1 MTRTSIFAGLIATAL
16 LVAGCAGSDVSN
28 QQRNAETDAIAKP
41 ERVFV
46 YDFASSPAD
55 IPAGS
60 AISELIQER
69 TTPQTPEEIALGRQL
84 GALVA
89 KHLIEELNDS
99 GIPAFADGD
108 TGPVP
113 HPGDAVVHGMFV
125 SVEEGSRVMRVLIGF
140 GAGSAELR
148 TLAEVYVVAPNGELV
163 AVASAEIEAEG
174 GRMPGMVVPLGVGQI
189 ATIAAAGTAKL
200 FTEAGSESLD
210 GAARRTAEEL
220 AELMVAAYRR
230 RGWM

>member
-1 MTRTSIFAGLIATAL
+1 MTRSSIFAGFFATAL
-16 LVAGCAGSDVSN
+16 LIAGCAGSDVSN
-28 QQRNAETDAIAKP
+28 QQRNDATDDLAKP

-46 YDFASSPAD
+46 YDFASSSAD

-69 TTPQTPEEIALGRQL
+69 TTPPTAEEIALGRQL

-89 KHLIEELNDS
+89 EHLIEELNDS

-125 SVEEGSRVMRVLIGF
+125 SVDEGSRLMRVLIGF

-148 TLAEVYVVAPNGELV
+148 TLAEFYVVAPNGELV
-163 AVASAEIEAEG
+163 AVASAEVEAEG
-174 GRMPGMVVPLGVGQI
+174 GRMPGMVVPLGVGQV

-210 GAARRTAEEL
+210 GAARRTAKEI
-220 AELMVAAYRR
+220 AELMVAGYER
-230 RGWM
+230 RGWL